1 MPLFVR
7 RRRRLAPLARA
18 LVASTTLAALPG
30 AARAQTFDDALT
42 VGRGQLRTT
51 VEYSRDRWHEY
62 WEGSLERANE
72 NIGSVTTRAV
82 TTTAVYG
89 VAGGLNLLAALPHV
103 ATQASSGP
111 LSDMEGWQD
120 LSVGAKWRFLRARL
134 ADRATLG
141 LTALGSFG
149 MPTTEYT
156 PDFLPMSI
164 GLGAKRASARAG
176 VHVADRT
183 NFFLDATAGHTW
195 RSTVK
200 LDRPAYY
207 TDGELVLSDEVS
219 MPDVRDWAVGLG
231 YQDATWCIPV
241 MLMGQR
247 TLGGGDI
254 RRQDMP
260 FVSNR
265 MDFTRVGGKVMYTV
279 PKLRQLI
286 LSVGAA
292 RTLSGRNVGKST
304 TIAGGVT
311 TAFRPF

>member
-7 RRRRLAPLARA
+7 ESRRAARLARL
-18 LVASTTLAALPG
+18 LAALSVLGALPG
-30 AARAQTFDDALT
+30 GADAQAFDDALT
-42 VGRGQLRTT
+42 IGRGQLRTG
-51 VEYSRDRWHEY
+51 VEYSRDQWSEY
-62 WEGSLERANE
+62 WEGTLRRTND
-72 NIGSVTTRAV
+72 NIGTVTTQAV

-89 VAGGLNLLAALPHV
+89 VASGLNLLASLPHV
-103 ATQASSGP
+103 RTRASLGV

-120 LSVGAKWRFLRARL
+120 VTVGAKWRLLRARVG
-134 ADRATLG
+134 DRATLG
-141 LTALGSFG
+141 LTALGAVG
-149 MPTTEYT
+149 VPTTDYT

-164 GLGAKRASARAG
+164 GLAAKRATARAG
-176 VHVADRT
+176 VHVADRS
-183 NFFLDATAGHTW
+183 NFFLDATHGHTW
-195 RSTVK
+195 RSTVR

-207 TDGELVLSDEVS
+207 TDGELVLSDEVA
-219 MPDVRDWAVGLG
+219 MPDVRDWTLGLG

-241 MLMGQR
+241 MLVGQR

-292 RTLSGRNVGKST
+292 RTISGRNVGRST
-304 TIAGGVT
+304 TISGGVT